1 MKQISGFDEGSQLMT
16 TKTQH
21 IFKPVVYVKLRR
33 KVATKVAFNG
43 DGSERRWVRQAVMGV
58 LRWRDLPGTRS
69 SMGPTV
75 QREGIQQINS
85 LPAKNGKRDGITGK
99 AVTVKIR

>member
-1 MKQISGFDEGSQLMT
+1 MFIIRCVQSIWKEDLLIE
-16 TKTQH
+16 
-21 IFKPVVYVKLRR
+21 

-69 SMGPTV
+69 SMGSSSV
-75 QREGIQQINS
+75 REVTTTHDQI
-85 LPAKNGKRDGITGK
+85 LFRFFLFI
-99 AVTVKIR
+99 